1 MNLLDVQSCTRS
13 NTGVSGQN
21 LVRERQLIL
30 DVTATV
36 LDKTNDVHHRIIIIA
51 SRDKSMALVSSIAQF
66 SAIPMSKISV
76 SMRLVYYVNEYLNA
90 KVCVS

>member
-36 LDKTNDVHHRIIIIA
+36 LDKTNDVHRRMIIA
-51 SRDKSMALVSSIAQF
+51 IA
-66 SAIPMSKISV
+66 S
-76 SMRLVYYVNEYLNA
+76 
-90 KVCVS
+90 